1 MELDMKTRGKLDKT
15 FWQFAIPAIIIEVL
29 GLLAV
34 IFTYK

>member
-1 MELDMKTRGKLDKT
+1 MEKRGKLDKT